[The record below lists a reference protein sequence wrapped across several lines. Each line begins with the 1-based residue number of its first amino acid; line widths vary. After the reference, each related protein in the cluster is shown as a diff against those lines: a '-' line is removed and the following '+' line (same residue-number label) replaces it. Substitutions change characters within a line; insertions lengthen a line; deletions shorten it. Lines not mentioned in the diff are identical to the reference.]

1 MIEMMGS
8 KLHQKH
14 LSLIFRLRRL
24 TYSLKSFS
32 CLGRK
37 IFLLKEINYA

>member
-14 LSLIFRLRRL
+14 LSLIFFRLRRL
-24 TYSLKSFS
+24 TYSLKKGFFLS
-32 CLGRK
+32 LGSEK
-37 IFLLKEINYA
+37 MIFY